1 MCRSAKRWVQVFVF
15 LVRLSIGALM
25 LMAWVGCEDP
35 NGRQGATNEVP
46 TSQARRIDP
55 SSQVG
60 ESSPIEND
68 YSKDYWEE
76 RKAQLR
82 FLRAPKLRELDV
94 PDSYGNTAI
103 WGATGRDS
111 NGRMYFGV
119 ASENVEDPSAKLLR
133 YDPSKGAFEMVGWV
147 NEKLEEL
154 GIRKEFP
161 FPETQMKI
169 HSKIVQAGDGKLY
182 FSSQDEHEEAGDGTR
197 SALFGGRL
205 FSLDPVTDQ
214 WECVHQTP
222 EGLIAVAG
230 RGRYVVTQGYFGHV
244 LYQYDTQTKA
254 IRRVALGTYKGH
266 VSRNIF
272 MDRRGHVYGIRAGL
286 ANDQQLEGVY
296 KVGQDRVRVSLVEL
310 GTEFEQVHEWPL
322 SDYSPSWST
331 DSHGITGYCEFNNGN
346 IVFVTHTGAL
356 WQISFASGSAELE
369 RLGWIHPRG
378 SAYCASLFAPYG
390 DRYVGGVVSSKE
402 GYQWALFDILTKRSV
417 ILKLDPASRK
427 LLETPKLLIY
437 GCETL
442 DERGCGY
449 LVGWKAIPRGFGP
462 HVIEVRWE

>member
-1 MCRSAKRWVQVFVF
+1 MLSRSPRFPQWI
-15 LVRLSIGALM
+15 LSIGLFCTG
-25 LMAWVGCEDP
+25 LSGCDSLEPIAETKSRSVSDRESKRMSGP
-35 NGRQGATNEVP
+35 HDTV
-46 TSQARRIDP
+46 SQEEFSRRIDP
-55 SSQVG
+55 SYG
-60 ESSPIEND
+60 KKHE
-68 YSKDYWEE
+68 
-76 RKAQLR
+76 LR
-82 FLRAPKLRELDV
+82 FLRAPKMRSLEFPLA
-94 PDSYGNTAI
+94 PGMNAI
-103 WGATGRDS
+103 WGATGRDHL
-111 NGRMYFGV
+111 GRVYLGV
-119 ASENVEDPSAKLLR
+119 SAWDGGDDPSASLWR
-133 YDPSKGAFEMVGWV
+133 YDSGVDSFELLGDV
-147 NEKLEEL
+147 NQKLGEL
-154 GIRKEFP
+154 GIRRKNP
-161 FPETQMKI
+161 FPETQIKI
-169 HSKIVQAGDGKLY
+169 HSKIVQASDGRMY
-182 FSSQDEHEEAGDGTR
+182 FSSQDEHQEKEDG
-197 SALFGGRL
+197 SSNALFGGRL

-214 WECVHQTP
+214 WECVHKTP

-230 RGRYVVTQGYFGHV
+230 RGRYVVTQGYFGHT

-286 ANDQQLEGVY
+286 ANDQQVEGVY

-310 GTEFEQVHEWPL
+310 STEFEQVHEWPL

-356 WQISFASGSAELE
+356 WQISLASGSAELE
-369 RLGWIHPRG
+369 RLGWIAPHG

-390 DRYVGGVVSSKE
+390 DRYVGGVVSAKE
-402 GYQWALFDILTKRSV
+402 GYQWALFDVLTKRSV
-417 ILKLDPASRK
+417 ILKLDPATRK

-449 LVGWKAIPRGFGP
+449 LVGWKAIPRGVGP